1 MVMRGVVSVDMM
13 VTGGEIKVVMI
24 VKRAMIEVL
33 MMEDVD
39 ICLNRLP
46 NIPLAI
52 WKDRLMVILEV
63 DI

>member
-1 MVMRGVVSVDMM
+1 M
-13 VTGGEIKVVMI
+13 MI
-24 VKRAMIEVL
+24 VTRGMIEVL

-52 WKDRLMVILEV
+52 WKDRLMVIVEV